1 MKKKSVIAAI
11 GKFACMVPLMAML
24 TGCNGKDVT
33 PEPDKPAVTLDPADT
48 TEPIATTAPESPDE
62 PEETPA
68 GSEEDVTEP
77 VTAGGR
83 ADGERFEDTIMIE
96 GMEEIVKYEHVKNE
110 AIGFEMDYDYE
121 SLARSKDAGV
131 ERFVSVYDNSDSPE
145 NYLEVTFSPED
156 RDTASEAIQAK
167 LMKKYDVMTGITK
180 LDNAGDCFEIDA
192 LWASGGGPIDRMQ
205 MVYIIPVSDGCVIA
219 AAHFASE
226 AAEGFGRRFAEI
238 VNTITIIDRT
248 ADSRLSDDEV
258 FYAIV
263 DYCHD
268 NYPDLD
274 KIIEE
279 GDYPTYWDIEST
291 SDKGVVILFRSYTGA
306 QVRYYVDPY
315 SGDTYVTEYVPAITP
330 NEEMTETRLNVR
342 YYLNAKQ
349 N

>member
-33 PEPDKPAVTLDPADT
+33 PEPDKPAVSLDLADT

-77 VTAGGR
+77 VTAGGKK
-83 ADGERFEDTIMIE
+83 DGERFEDTIMLE
-96 GMEEIVKYEHVKNE
+96 GMEETVKYEHVKNE

-131 ERFVSVYDNSDSPE
+131 ERFVSIYDNADTPE

-156 RDTASEAIQAK
+156 SDTAVAAVKEK
-167 LMKKYDVMTGITK
+167 LAAKYDITTKVIK
-180 LDNAGDCFEIDA
+180 LDNAGDCTQIDA
-192 LWASGGGPIDRMQ
+192 LQAKGGGIASQMQ
-205 MVYIIPVSDGCVIA
+205 TVYVIPASDGCRIA
-219 AAHFASE
+219 TAHFSFE

-238 VNTITIIDRT
+238 VNTMTVIDRT

>member
-24 TGCNGKDVT
+24 TGCNGSDVT

-62 PEETPA
+62 PEETP
-68 GSEEDVTEP
+68 EDPKEDVTEP
-77 VTAGGR
+77 VTEGGR
-83 ADGERFEDTIMIE
+83 KDGERFEDTIMLE
-96 GMEEIVKYEHVKNE
+96 GMEETVKYEHVKNE

-121 SLARSKDAGV
+121 SLSRSKDAGV
-131 ERFVSVYDNSDSPE
+131 ERFVSMYDNAASPE

-156 RDTASEAIQAK
+156 SDTAVAAVKEK
-167 LMKKYDVMTGITK
+167 LAAKYDITTKVIK
-180 LDNAGDCFEIDA
+180 LDNAGDCTQIDA
-192 LWASGGGPIDRMQ
+192 LQAKGGGIASQMQ
-205 MVYIIPVSDGCVIA
+205 TVYIIPASDGCRIA
-219 AAHFASE
+219 TAHFSFE

-238 VNTITIIDRT
+238 VNTMTVIDRT

-258 FYAIV
+258 YYAIV

-274 KIIEE
+274 EIIEAGE
-279 GDYPTYWDIEST
+279 YPVYWSIEST
-291 SDKGVVILFRSYTGA
+291 GDKEVVILFRSYTGA

-315 SGDTYVTEYVPAITP
+315 SGDTYVTEYVPAITT
-330 NEEMTETRLNVR
+330 EEEKSETTLNVR

-349 N
+349 D